1 MPIAFITRKSLT
13 YKGKYSDLETVR
25 LLSQN
30 NDKLI

>member
-1 MPIAFITRKSLT
+1 MPIAFITGKSWA
-13 YKGKYSDLETVR
+13 YKGKYSDIETVR